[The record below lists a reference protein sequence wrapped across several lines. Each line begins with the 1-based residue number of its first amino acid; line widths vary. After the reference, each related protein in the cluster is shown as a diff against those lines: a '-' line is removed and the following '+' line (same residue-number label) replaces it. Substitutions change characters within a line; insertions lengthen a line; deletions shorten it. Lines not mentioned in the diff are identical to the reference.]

1 VSVTAPLDMV
11 VVTSG
16 STLDAQPN
24 PDGTQTVYCAGG
36 PMRDFSL
43 MMSREFQVASTTAHS
58 TTVSSYYLPPDASSG
73 QAVLQHAAA
82 ALRAYSDAF
91 GPYPFAEFDVVEAP
105 LSNRGMEYPGLIL
118 IGADLYRN
126 RADAREFM
134 VVHEV
139 GHQWWYS
146 LVGSDVVNHPWLDE
160 GLTEYSAYV
169 YNLMIHSQAAADE
182 LVESRWLIPYQVAV
196 GKGLD
201 AATDQPSST
210 FSEENYEYIVY
221 AKGALFFHALHQA
234 VGDQIY
240 LAIMREY
247 LQQYQHGIAAPADF
261 LRLAEAV
268 SGQDLGPIY
277 QEWVLTVR

>member
-1 VSVTAPLDMV
+1 MLSAPIP
-11 VVTSG
+11 SPS
-16 STLDAQPN
+16 STWSKRRWATEPWN
-24 PDGTQTVYCAGG
+24 
-36 PMRDFSL
+36 
-43 MMSREFQVASTTAHS
+43 
-58 TTVSSYYLPPDASSG
+58 
-73 QAVLQHAAA
+73 
-82 ALRAYSDAF
+82 
-91 GPYPFAEFDVVEAP
+91 
-105 LSNRGMEYPGLIL
+105 PGLIL
-118 IGADLYRN
+118 IGTDLYRK
-126 RADAREFM
+126 RADAREFL

-146 LVGSDVVNHPWLDE
+146 LVGNDAVNHPWLDE
-160 GLTEYSAYV
+160 GLTEYSVYV
-169 YNLMIHSQAAADE
+169 YNQMVHSGAAADE

-201 AATDQPSST
+201 AAADQSSLT

-234 VGDQIY
+234 VGDQVY

-247 LQQYQHGIAAPADF
+247 LQQYKHGIAAPADF

-268 SGQDLGPIY
+268 SGQDLDPIY